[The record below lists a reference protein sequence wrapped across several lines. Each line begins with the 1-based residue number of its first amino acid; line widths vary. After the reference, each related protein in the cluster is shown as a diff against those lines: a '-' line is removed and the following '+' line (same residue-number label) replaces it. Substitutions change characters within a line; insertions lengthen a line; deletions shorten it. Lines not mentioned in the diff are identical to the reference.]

1 MENQFYLHV
10 DPEAMHRYPSGKV
23 MGPIYCQYGPKFFP
37 EPLWDDFAIVILSW
51 WIEAALRLLEQ
62 ESDYEELLFMDG
74 PFEMSIEREKNFEY
88 LMTWCDEQLHKT
100 FSFTINL
107 QNFALQ
113 LIKAAE
119 AIIQQCQKEKWD
131 SGDLQSL
138 ITDQKLL
145 QGAFSHLKKD

>member
-10 DPEAMHRYPSGKV
+10 NPEEMYRYPSGKV
-23 MGPIYCQYGPKFFP
+23 IGPIYCQYGSKFFP
-37 EPLWDDFAIVILSW
+37 EAFWDDFAIVILSW
-51 WIEAALRLLEQ
+51 WIEAALRLLEH
-62 ESDYEELLFMDG
+62 ESDYEELYFMDG
-74 PFEMSIEREKNFEY
+74 PFEISIELGKNSEY
-88 LMTWCDEQLHKT
+88 LMTWIDEQLHET

-119 AIIQQCQKEKWD
+119 VIIQQCQKEKWD